1 MSAVLA
7 VYNFPKGT
15 DQARRLERFIR
26 YYFERF
32 DKLKQPSFH
41 PKWRDVNL
49 AAKVPGWNRY
59 WLAADK
65 LAAMEKAAS
74 LSDKSAAKAVRS
86 GEAIG
91 TKSFDQEALFKDFL
105 IWMKQ
110 QEKR

>member
-1 MSAVLA
+1 VLA

-15 DQARRLERFIR
+15 DQSRRLERFIS
-26 YYFERF
+26 YYFEQF

-74 LSDKSAAKAVRS
+74 LNNRTAKPVRS
-86 GEAIG
+86 GEAVG
-91 TKSFDQEALFKDFL
+91 AKSSEHEALFRDFL

-110 QEKR
+110 QEKK

>member
-7 VYNFPKGT
+7 VYNFPKGS

-32 DKLKQPSFH
+32 DRLKQPSFH
-41 PKWRDVNL
+41 PKWKDVNL
-49 AAKVPGWNRY
+49 AAKVAGWNRY
-59 WLAADK
+59 WLAAEK
-65 LAAMEKAAS
+65 LAAMEKTAS
-74 LSDKSAAKAVRS
+74 LVDKSSAKPTRT

-91 TKSFDQEALFKDFL
+91 TLSPDQEALFKDFL

-110 QEKR
+110 QDKK